1 MNYISERQF
10 NELIVP
16 RVESVLKTYKTRLYD
31 TYLKA
36 IQATSSADTVS
47 SPWYGALGNIAMA
60 SKRTG
65 TSDSVSYQ
73 PQSASKLE
81 MYLTDNSTPNM
92 LSDPSMVSFN
102 NGTVTTFSNSVAF
115 RFDMPGVSGCDCK
128 PDSNEWVKTRGILTN
143 VHANN
148 KWYKFVA
155 WTTDSVR
162 NIISVAAIMPDGQV
176 NTAVINN
183 AKSVIQD
190 TLMADVSVST
200 SSESMNNLFVYR
212 LIENYIDKL

>member
-36 IQATSSADTVS
+36 IQATPSADTVS
-47 SPWYGALGNIAMA
+47 SPWYGALGNIAMT

-65 TSDSVSYQ
+65 ASDSVSYQ

>member
-36 IQATSSADTVS
+36 IQKTSSADTVS
-47 SPWYGALGNIAMA
+47 SPWYCALGNIAMTR
-60 SKRTG
+60 KRTG
-65 TSDSVSYQ
+65 TSDSASYLS
-73 PQSASKLE
+73 QSASKLE
-81 MYLTDNSTPNM
+81 MYLTDNSTPYM

-183 AKSVIQD
+183 AKSVIQG
-190 TLMADVSVST
+190 TLMADVRVST